1 MFKTRTVNVADH
13 IFAAFKKKQKK
24 TFRLH
29 NNTDVS
35 LVAIPCKGVTKS
47 LDSTEEKK

>member
-1 MFKTRTVNVADH
+1 MLQITYLQL
-13 IFAAFKKKQKK
+13 FKKKNQKK